1 MKKNIVIP
9 IVAILSGVIAC
20 LGVFAAGFIIDH
32 RVPNFSR
39 TKVLYVYPETTAAQV
54 ADSLSDIVI
63 RSRSLSRAFRKEDVA
78 GRIKPGRY
86 QVDPSNSSIYVAR
99 MLSSGW
105 QTPCRLVL
113 SGTLRD
119 KGTIARRI
127 SGQMMVDSAAV
138 ASALIDGDILG
149 KYGFSPR
156 TVFALFMPDTYEMY
170 WTASVEEILERQK
183 AEYDAFWT
191 DENKKKAEALGLSQM
206 EVSILASIVNGESN
220 YEPEFPK
227 IAGVYLNRLR
237 KGMKLQA
244 DPTVAFC
251 FDYKLNRVL
260 NRHLTVDSPY
270 NTYLHEGLPPGPIC
284 VPTKA
289 SLNAVLN
296 PDRHGYLFFCAS
308 PDFNGSHRFAVTLQE
323 HSRNA
328 REFQAALNARSK
340 NKGK

>member
-1 MKKNIVIP
+1 MKKKKIIP
-9 IVAILSGVIAC
+9 ILSVLAC
-20 LGVFAAGFIIDH
+20 VLACCGIFAANFIIDH
-32 RVPNFSR
+32 RAANFR
-39 TKVLYVYPETTAAQV
+39 KTRVLYIYPETTAAQV
-54 ADSLSDIVI
+54 YDSLSDIAI
-63 RSRSLSRAFRKEDVA
+63 RPRSLSRAFRKEDVA
-78 GRIKPGRY
+78 GRLKPGRY
-86 QVDPSNSSIYVAR
+86 QVDPANSSIYVAR

-105 QTPCRLVL
+105 QTPGRLVL

-119 KGTIARRI
+119 KGTIARKI
-127 SGQMMVDSAAV
+127 SSQMMVDSASV
-138 ASALIDGDILG
+138 ASALSDGGILS

-170 WTASVEEILERQK
+170 WTASVDEILERQK
-183 AEYDAFWT
+183 TEYDAFWT
-191 DENKKKAEALGLSQM
+191 AENKKKAEELGLSQM
-206 EVSILASIVNGESN
+206 DVSILASIVNGESN

-251 FDYKLNRVL
+251 FDYKLKRVL
-260 NRHLTVDSPY
+260 NKHLSIDSPY

-308 PDFNGSHRFAVTLQE
+308 PDFNGSHRFAATLQE

-328 REFQAALNARSK
+328 REFQAALNAR
-340 NKGK
+340 NRDKGK